1 LSGII
6 ENLKINIREKLDKM
20 KKEEVKLSFSG
31 GEILREDNVKVVN
44 DGLGFIFFLFYF
56 LFSNFSLF

>member
-44 DGLGFIFFLFYF
+44 DELGFIFFLFYF